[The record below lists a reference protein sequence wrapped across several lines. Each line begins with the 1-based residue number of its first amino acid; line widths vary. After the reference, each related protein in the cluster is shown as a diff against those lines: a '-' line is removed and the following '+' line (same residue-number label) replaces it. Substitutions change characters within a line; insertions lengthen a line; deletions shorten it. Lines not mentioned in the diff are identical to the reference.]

1 MQGGRPARF
10 SCEQGGGLSLT
21 DGGLLGQALCHQGPA
36 GAPGNSEAQA
46 RAAQQPGSHGQRLAG
61 SCLRME
67 QLALEPGEL
76 PSGGRILTWGWASAR
91 GWPVTV
97 LMLTEHSS
105 N

>member
-1 MQGGRPARF
+1 MGASWDKPCATRAQPVRLETQRPRPELH
-10 SCEQGGGLSLT
+10 SS
-21 DGGLLGQALCHQGPA
+21 
-36 GAPGNSEAQA
+36 
-46 RAAQQPGSHGQRLAG
+46 RAAMGRDSQEAAFEW
-61 SCLRME
+61 E